1 MKIVRDFI
9 IAGSRSSKN
18 RFFFMKTCD
27 FCGKRVIFLQN
38 LDHCSV
44 CDDCFIDLD
53 TEKDDLL
60 DSLPKSENEN

>member
-1 MKIVRDFI
+1 
-9 IAGSRSSKN
+9 
-18 RFFFMKTCD
+18 MKTCD
-27 FCGKRVIFLQN
+27 FCGKQVIFLQN